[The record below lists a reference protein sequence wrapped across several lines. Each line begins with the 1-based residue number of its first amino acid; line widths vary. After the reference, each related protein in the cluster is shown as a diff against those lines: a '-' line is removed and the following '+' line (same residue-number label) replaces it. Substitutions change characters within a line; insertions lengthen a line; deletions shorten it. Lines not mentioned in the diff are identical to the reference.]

1 MPIMPVHSRI
11 QELSEITNSFL
22 KSGETHEV
30 DYKKVAKGLKSEDLV
45 AFANAGG
52 GCILVGV
59 VEQTQDGV
67 QIGEVEGCDVSDGA
81 VLEILNKASSCIPP
95 IALDVFIENLDQN
108 PILRIAIPTSA
119 TTPHCT
125 SKGLYL
131 RREGTRNRAL
141 QPQEMLQLF
150 LEIEA
155 KSFAAKFEAAAEK
168 ITHDLAELETSLE
181 ATITNMGDQ
190 LGWAEYKLGDTEDTV
205 DAILARVALVQR
217 DAQDANARLRAL
229 FRQEN
234 RDDPVRE
241 RYKKDLVN
249 QILEQITGDPEV
261 LRAAMRGDQ
270 LSGSLKGAQSE
281 ELTKEDFQ
289 EALRGA
295 ITAIREEIEKRKYK
309 RIIRRPKEC
318 SELQIDHFVELVSM
332 GGEVVEGVRARIMRA
347 RALGF
352 VEYEDVPVGVAAIKS
367 PLKSYKKKVFGAAG
381 SQYSIEEFSHELGW
395 IYLKENHR
403 GKGLMTP
410 LIENMLEEV
419 GNSPVFSTTR
429 SSNIVMQQILK
440 HFEFKRSGKP
450 YRSVQSPDEMIRLL
464 LKIPDKKKDE

>member
-1 MPIMPVHSRI
+1 MAVQSRI
-11 QELSEITNSFL
+11 QELSEITRVFL
-22 KSGETHEV
+22 ESGETHEV

-45 AFANAGG
+45 AFANADG

-59 VEQTQDGV
+59 VERTRNGV
-67 QIGEVEGCDVSDGA
+67 QIGEVEGCDVSDGT

-95 IALDVFIENLDQN
+95 VALDVFIENLDQS

-119 TTPHCT
+119 TKPHCT
-125 SKGLYL
+125 PKGFYL

-141 QPQEMLQLF
+141 QPQEMLNLF

-155 KSFAAKFEAAAEK
+155 QSFAAKFEAAAEK
-168 ITHDLAELETSLE
+168 ITQDLTELETSLE

-241 RYKKDLVN
+241 RYKAELVN
-249 QILEQITGDPEV
+249 EILEQITGDPDI
-261 LRAAMRGDQ
+261 LRAALRGDH
-270 LSGSLKGAQSE
+270 LSGSLKGAQAL
-281 ELTKEDFQ
+281 ELTEEDFQ
-289 EALRGA
+289 EAIQGA
-295 ITAIREEIEKRKYK
+295 VTAIREEIERRKYTRVIK
-309 RIIRRPKEC
+309 RPKEC
-318 SELQIDHFVELVSM
+318 SDSEIDHFVELVSM
-332 GGEVVEGVRARIMRA
+332 GGEVVEGARARIMRA

-352 VEYEDVPVGVAAIKS
+352 LEYEHVPVGVAAIKS
-367 PLKSYKKKVFGAAG
+367 PLKSYKTKVFGAAG
-381 SQYSIEEFSHELGW
+381 SEYSIDEFSHELGW

-403 GKGLMTP
+403 GKGLITP
-410 LIENMLEEV
+410 LIENMLKEV
-419 GNSPVFSTTR
+419 ENTPVFATTR

-440 HFEFKRSGKP
+440 HFAFKRSGKP
-450 YRSVQSPDEMIRLL
+450 YRSVKSPDELIRLL
-464 LKIPDKKKDE
+464 LKIPEKKKEE